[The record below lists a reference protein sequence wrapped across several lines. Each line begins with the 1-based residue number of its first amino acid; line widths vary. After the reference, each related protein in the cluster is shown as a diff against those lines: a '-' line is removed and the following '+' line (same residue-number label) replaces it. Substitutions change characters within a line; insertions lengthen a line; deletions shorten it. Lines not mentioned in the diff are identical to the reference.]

1 MVFVSFMSACGTG
14 ASGRETAWSC
24 SQIAGFSAEPPV
36 FFDRNLR
43 GERTTPSMARC
54 WLSDTPQV
62 ATPIRCS
69 AVQPTIGIGVAGT
82 FTDTCGVTIGT
93 MPVGEA
99 SRFSARRRTSLPI
112 STGKTYSA
120 ACCGP
125 SLFAYVTR
133 WSRSTGAL
141 FGETS
146 LVSSREAADSGSIQD
161 ADVTGTLGCVG

>member
-1 MVFVSFMSACGTG
+1 MHRPMELASQLVKNGRMVFVSFMSACGTG

-62 ATPIRCS
+62 ATPIRRS

-93 MPVGEA
+93 VPVGEA

-120 ACCGP
+120 ACSSG
-125 SLFAYVTR
+125 ATR
-133 WSRSTGAL
+133 GRMIWIRVPPPGSESRS
-141 FGETS
+141 
-146 LVSSREAADSGSIQD
+146 SRPPRRLL
-161 ADVTGTLGCVG
+161 TML